1 MGWTVEGELEIPA
14 PCSDPPSG
22 SRVLDERNGAEV
34 GTTSRQVLVEDTQ
47 KVQGVLF
54 TRRNRGSTLAL
65 FPSSPILRK
74 KKISSREWTSFEF
87 LLRFALNLWFLF
99 PPLPPRYRYN
109 STTTRIIGESREKD
123 LEKKSRVFWW
133 TSDEPEGAAGGRR
146 GWSGVRVN
154 VERIGDR
161 DGIRKWI
168 WGSE

>member
-54 TRRNRGSTLAL
+54 TRRNRGSILAL

-74 KKISSREWTSFEF
+74 KKYQVASERVSIAFRVEF
-87 LLRFALNLWFLF
+87 VIFS
-99 PPLPPRYRYN
+99 PPPP
-109 STTTRIIGESREKD
+109 SLSI
-123 LEKKSRVFWW
+123 
-133 TSDEPEGAAGGRR
+133 
-146 GWSGVRVN
+146 
-154 VERIGDR
+154 
-161 DGIRKWI
+161 
-168 WGSE
+168 

>member
-54 TRRNRGSTLAL
+54 TRRNRGSILAL

-74 KKISSREWTSFEF
+74 KKNIKSRVNVVRVSTAFRVEF
-87 LLRFALNLWFLF
+87 VIFIL
-99 PPLPPRYRYN
+99 PLPPRYRYN

-123 LEKKSRVFWW
+123 LEKKSRVF
-133 TSDEPEGAAGGRR
+133 
-146 GWSGVRVN
+146 
-154 VERIGDR
+154 
-161 DGIRKWI
+161 
-168 WGSE
+168 